1 MFSSVAPVTSGFC
14 CGLVSKLG
22 QATDMLS
29 GKLPSRRAP
38 HLKRGLDLFKPNL
51 QINELPH
58 LGGERGGGRFGGGRE
73 GWEGEG
79 SLHQSIKNRPRG
91 RELQ

>member
-1 MFSSVAPVTSGFC
+1 MF
-14 CGLVSKLG
+14 
-22 QATDMLS
+22 S

-58 LGGERGGGRFGGGRE
+58 LGGREEGEEWGWSERLRG
-73 GWEGEG
+73 GEG
-79 SLHQSIKNRPRG
+79 SLHQSIKNRPGGKVITIINVNEFNPVRG
-91 RELQ
+91 